1 MLGLGSLPVVE
12 EVGEH
17 RPEVDCIRVECSGVG
32 TCSWGV
38 ALFRPLV
45 QGAGVGVWGCFIVC
59 VGGVGLGYVP

>member
-1 MLGLGSLPVVE
+1 MLGLGSLLVVE

-17 RPEVDCIRVECSGVG
+17 LPEVDCIRVECSGVG

-45 QGAGVGVWGCFIVC
+45 QGTGVSVWGCFIV
-59 VGGVGLGYVP
+59 GGWGGG